1 MKKRSSHLFCAVA
14 TLTGTAIG
22 AGILSIPYVI
32 SKSGLLIGLLNIL
45 IFGAIILF
53 LHLYLG
59 EVILRTKGKHQLPG
73 YAEKYLGKKGKIL
86 MLLSSL
92 IFLYGALVAY
102 VLGEGKVLSFVLFG
116 TLNYSLLFSLI
127 FFIIMSALIFL
138 GLKTLE
144 EGEKYNLFIIL
155 AIILAIFLF
164 FISKVNL
171 SNFVLVEK
179 NPAMWFMPYGVILFA
194 FLALSALPEM
204 REEMVRE
211 EKKFKKAIIIGSIIP
226 VVAYILFTIAVY
238 GFTGQNTPEIATM
251 ALGKL
256 PSLLAIFTMFGACF
270 ALGIA
275 LKELFM
281 YDFKIKHSVSF
292 ALAMVPVLVIFL
304 IITIFNL
311 FDFAKWL
318 SIVGS
323 IAGGIAG
330 ILIMIMVKKA
340 KEKGQRKPEY
350 SVPLNWP
357 IIIILSLI
365 FIAGIVYQF
374 VF

>member
-1 MKKRSSHLFCAVA
+1 MFCAVA